1 MIGPDSV
8 MVTLSPRLLLEI
20 DLTVRDAE
28 PPWIVRED
36 LPETKFAEFRKRS
49 IDHAFKEIIFSD
61 EQVLMDWLASEELNA
76 RMAALKD
83 PARHQEC
90 IRLSALRT
98 NYGINGFG
106 RRVPEEF
113 ERLLAKGPF
122 DLGRA

>member
-1 MIGPDSV
+1 
-8 MVTLSPRLLLEI
+8 
-20 DLTVRDAE
+20 
-28 PPWIVRED
+28 
-36 LPETKFAEFRKRS
+36 
-49 IDHAFKEIIFSD
+49 
-61 EQVLMDWLASEELNA
+61 
-76 RMAALKD
+76 MAALKD